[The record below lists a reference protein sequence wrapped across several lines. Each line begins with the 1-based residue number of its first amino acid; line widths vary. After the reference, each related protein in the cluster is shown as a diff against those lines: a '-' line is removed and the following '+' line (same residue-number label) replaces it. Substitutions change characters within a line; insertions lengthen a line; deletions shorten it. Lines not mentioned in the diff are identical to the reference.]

1 MKFQVEID
9 IMPQAAL
16 LDPQGKTVEQGLHQI
31 GFDSIE
37 NVRVGKHVT
46 LSIDAE
52 SEEDAVK
59 KVEDACK
66 KVLTNPVMEQY
77 EYQIVPA

>member
-52 SEEDAVK
+52 SEEEAVN

>member
-9 IMPQAAL
+9 IMPQSAL

-31 GFDSIE
+31 GFSSIE
-37 NVRVGKHVT
+37 NVRVGKHIT
-46 LSIDAE
+46 LSIEAE
-52 SEEDAVK
+52 TEEEAVN

-77 EYQIVPA
+77 EYQIVPG